1 LHSTIVNCKY
11 FNCKFYRVSISISN
25 LSKNYAGQSVLN
37 NVSFDIGD
45 GEVVGFLGPNG
56 AGKTT
61 TMKII
66 AGALSYHIGSV
77 KVCGME
83 VKDDSLQTNA
93 LIGYL
98 PEQNPLY
105 PEMYVKEYLLF
116 VAEAHGIDKGKEK
129 LVDELID
136 KVGLRP
142 EFYKKIGQL
151 SKGYRQRVGLA
162 QALIPNPR
170 VLILDEPTTGLDPN
184 QLEEIRNLIRELG
197 KDRTVIFST
206 HIMQEIKAICN
217 RVLIINKGEIVA
229 DYPDI
234 SKINLFD
241 ENDLQFEVEFLREAE
256 IAGIEN
262 ISSVSLKG
270 NSTYTI
276 LSSKDI
282 REEINNL
289 KDDILKI
296 NDLKS
301 DSKDFLYELKQTV
314 SELKSVISGLETD
327 IKYLKLDFKSLY
339 EQSASKDY
347 VQNIFNKN
355 VINNDAFF
363 NMATKSV
370 SGIVDIGKQLFL
382 NVNNPK
388 TEQKENQN
396 TSETPKNQD

>member
-1 LHSTIVNCKY
+1 M
-11 FNCKFYRVSISISN
+11 SINITN
-25 LSKNYAGQSVLN
+25 LSKNYGNQTVLN
-37 NVSFDIGD
+37 NISFEIGE

-61 TMKII
+61 TMRII
-66 AGALSYHIGSV
+66 AGALSYNAGSV

-83 VKDDSLQTNA
+83 VKDNTLQTNG

-116 VAEAHGIDKGKEK
+116 VAETHGIDEGKEK

-142 EFYKKIGQL
+142 EFHKKIGQL

-162 QALIPNPR
+162 QALIPNPK

-184 QLEEIRNLIRELG
+184 QLEEIRSLIRELG

-241 ENDLQFEVEFLREAE
+241 ENNLQFEVEFLKEVE
-256 IAGIEN
+256 IEN
-262 ISSVSLKG
+262 LEKLNSVSTVTFLDKNRFSIVASNDVRG
-270 NSTYTI
+270 DIFDFAVKTKNKI
-276 LSSKDI
+276 LMI
-282 REEINNL
+282 
-289 KDDILKI
+289 
-296 NDLKS
+296 
-301 DSKDFLYELKQTV
+301 
-314 SELKSVISGLETD
+314 
-327 IKYLKLDFKSLY
+327 
-339 EQSASKDY
+339 
-347 VQNIFNKN
+347 KN
-355 VINNDAFF
+355 VERSMEEVFRCLTN
-363 NMATKSV
+363 
-370 SGIVDIGKQLFL
+370 
-382 NVNNPK
+382 
-388 TEQKENQN
+388 
-396 TSETPKNQD
+396 

>member
-1 LHSTIVNCKY
+1 M
-11 FNCKFYRVSISISN
+11 SISITN
-25 LSKNYAGQSVLN
+25 LSKNYGEQTVLN
-37 NVSFDIGD
+37 NISFEIRE

-66 AGALSYHIGSV
+66 AGALSYNTGSV
-77 KVCGME
+77 QVCGME
-83 VKDDSLQTNA
+83 VKDNRLLTNA

-116 VAEAHGIDKGKEK
+116 VAETHGINEGKEK

-142 EFYKKIGQL
+142 EFHKKIGQL

-162 QALIPNPR
+162 QALIPNPK

-241 ENDLQFEVEFLREAE
+241 ENNLQFEVEFLNETE
-256 IAGIEN
+256 ISEIESIN
-262 ISSVSLKG
+262 SVIPKG
-270 NSTYTI
+270 NNTYII
-276 LSSKDI
+276 L
-282 REEINNL
+282 
-289 KDDILKI
+289 
-296 NDLKS
+296 
-301 DSKDFLYELKQTV
+301 
-314 SELKSVISGLETD
+314 
-327 IKYLKLDFKSLY
+327 
-339 EQSASKDY
+339 
-347 VQNIFNKN
+347 
-355 VINNDAFF
+355 
-363 NMATKSV
+363 ATKDV
-370 SGIVDIGKQLFL
+370 RRDIFDFA
-382 NVNNPK
+382 VK
-388 TEQKENQN
+388 TGNKILVIKPVERSMEEVFRSLTK
-396 TSETPKNQD
+396 